1 MNAMLLQL
9 DTWQVILLISMVL
22 GAFVGLLK
30 LLMGQQ
36 LKHIDASF
44 SSQNKRLDAIEQA
57 SKDESTQWQRVERE
71 LMGLKAELPVAY
83 VRRDDYIR
91 GQSVLEAKLDG
102 LATKIENAQLR
113 GLIRNTPGEPR

>member
-1 MNAMLLQL
+1 MTLSL
-9 DTWQVILLISMVL
+9 DLWQVILLISIVL

-30 LLMGQQ
+30 VLMSQQ
-36 LKHIDASF
+36 LTHIDASF
-44 SSQNKRLDAIEQA
+44 LSQNKRLDAIEQA
-57 SKDESTQWQRVERE
+57 SKNESAQWQRVERE

-113 GLIRNTPGEPR
+113 GLIRPQTGEPK

>member
-1 MNAMLLQL
+1 MTALTVSL
-9 DTWQVILLISMVL
+9 DVWQIIMLISMVL
-22 GAFVGLLK
+22 GAFVGVLK
-30 LLMGQQ
+30 LLMAQQ
-36 LKHIDASF
+36 LTHIDASF
-44 SSQNKRLDAIEQA
+44 TSQNKRLDAIEQA
-57 SKDESTQWQRVERE
+57 SKDESSQWQRVERE

-113 GLIRNTPGEPR
+113 GLIRNTGEPK

>member
-1 MNAMLLQL
+1 MTFSL
-9 DTWQVILLISMVL
+9 DTWQTISLVALLL

-30 LLMGQQ
+30 MLMGQQ
-36 LKHIDASF
+36 FRHIDAAF
-44 SSQNKRLDAIEQA
+44 KTQNERLDKIEKA
-57 SKDESTQWQRVERE
+57 SEAESTQWQRVERE
-71 LMGLKAELPVAY
+71 LLGLKAELPVAY

-113 GLIRNTPGEPR
+113 GLIRNSGDAK

>member
-1 MNAMLLQL
+1 MTFQL
-9 DTWQVILLISMVL
+9 DTWQTITLAAMLL

-30 LLMGQQ
+30 LLMAQQ
-36 LKHIDASF
+36 VRHIDNSF
-44 SSQNKRLDAIEQA
+44 DAQNKRLDGIEQ
-57 SKDESTQWQRVERE
+57 SSRDESAQWQRVERE

-113 GLIRNTPGEPR
+113 GLIRNSGDAK

>member
-1 MNAMLLQL
+1 MTIQL
-9 DTWQVILLISMVL
+9 DTWQVILLISMLL

-30 LLMGQQ
+30 LLLAQQ
-36 LKHIDASF
+36 LRHIDASF
-44 SSQNKRLDAIEQA
+44 TSQNKRLDGIDQA
-57 SKDESTQWQRVERE
+57 NKDESLQWQRLERE
-71 LMGLKAELPVAY
+71 LMRLQADLPVAY

-113 GLIRNTPGEPR
+113 GLIRNPGEAK

>member
-1 MNAMLLQL
+1 MNIVL
-9 DTWQVILLISMVL
+9 DTWQIIMLISMVL

-30 LLMGQQ
+30 LLMAQQ
-36 LKHIDASF
+36 LTHIDASF
-44 SSQNKRLDAIEQA
+44 TSQNKRLDAIDQA
-57 SKDESTQWQRVERE
+57 SKDVSTQWQRVERE

-113 GLIRNTPGEPR
+113 GLIRTTTGETK

>member
-1 MNAMLLQL
+1 MTFQL
-9 DTWQVILLISMVL
+9 DTWQAIMLSAMLL
-22 GAFVGLLK
+22 GAFIGLLK
-30 LLMGQQ
+30 LLMAQQ
-36 LKHIDASF
+36 VKHIDASF
-44 SSQNKRLDAIEQA
+44 QAQNQRLSAIEQA
-57 SKDESTQWQRVERE
+57 SKDESAQWQRVERE

-113 GLIRNTPGEPR
+113 GLIRNPGDAK

>member
-1 MNAMLLQL
+1 MTLSL
-9 DTWQVILLISMVL
+9 DTWQAILLISMLL

-30 LLMGQQ
+30 LLLAQQ
-36 LKHIDASF
+36 LTHIDASF
-44 SSQNKRLDAIEQA
+44 SSQNRRLDNIEKA
-57 SKDESTQWQRVERE
+57 SKDEGAQWQRVERE
-71 LMGLKAELPVAY
+71 LMKMQADLPVAY

-113 GLIRNTPGEPR
+113 GLIRNPGDAK

>member
-1 MNAMLLQL
+1 MLLQL

-113 GLIRNTPGEPR
+113 CLIRNTPGEPR

>member
-1 MNAMLLQL
+1 MLLQL
-9 DTWQVILLISMVL
+9 DTWQVILLISMLL

-30 LLMGQQ
+30 LLMAQQ

-44 SSQNKRLDAIEQA
+44 TSQNKRLDAIEQA